1 MRSYCISNPK
11 IGFEVPIL
19 LIHIEERLGL
29 KFGFSKPIFGF
40 ELLAG
45 VKLFT
50 TSIPI
55 FGLYLKNFSQCRSK
69 DRRGKLHGMATKLK
83 LLSKAIN

>member
-1 MRSYCISNPK
+1 MVYSILLLKYSNIWISNSNSLVYFMRSYCISNPK

-55 FGLYLKNFSQCRSK
+55 FGLYIKNFSQ
-69 DRRGKLHGMATKLK
+69 
-83 LLSKAIN
+83 